1 MATRRQSEPYR
12 PNPEQLPLFPDISG
26 NTINGLGEMSV
37 RNPTPIYWH
46 RPERLAHG
54 ALQQWMIKRFLAEP
68 DLANVHQRFGGR
80 GPGKLDPIS
89 ETPENAAPDEWAS
102 RAKAFALAHES
113 DLAGIAAVDPVWV
126 FDGYDVAE
134 PWIIVLGVA
143 MDHVNLATAPANPAG
158 LEVQAQYN
166 RGTRAARTLANWIR
180 GRGYRADAH
189 GGPWA
194 GPLTL
199 IPAALACGFGELG
212 KHGSII
218 NRQYGS
224 SFRLAAVTTDMPL
237 VADTVDEFGAADFC
251 SSCRVC
257 VDACP
262 PGAISH
268 EQATVRGTKKW
279 YVDFDRC
286 IPYFNDTLGCA
297 ICIAVCPWSRPGVA
311 PRLAER
317 MTRRRER
324 NRVMHQD

>member
-1 MATRRQSEPYR
+1 MARRRQSEPYR
-12 PNPEQLPLFPDISG
+12 PNPEQVPLFPDISG
-26 NTINGLGEMSV
+26 NAINGLGETSV

-68 DLANVHQRFGGR
+68 DLADVHKRFGGR

-89 ETPENAAPDEWAS
+89 VTPETATPDEWSA
-102 RAKAFALAHES
+102 RAKAFALEHEA
-113 DLAGIAAVDPVWV
+113 DLAGIAAFDPVWV

-134 PWIIVLGVA
+134 PWIILLGVA
-143 MDHVNLATAPANPAG
+143 MDRENLATAPANPAG

-237 VADTVDEFGAADFC
+237 VADTVD
-251 SSCRVC
+251 
-257 VDACP
+257 
-262 PGAISH
+262 
-268 EQATVRGTKKW
+268 
-279 YVDFDRC
+279 
-286 IPYFNDTLGCA
+286 
-297 ICIAVCPWSRPGVA
+297 
-311 PRLAER
+311 
-317 MTRRRER
+317 
-324 NRVMHQD
+324 